1 VGLLII
7 GIFQEEWARIRGLIP
22 LENSMILNEI
32 ICFLWR
38 DLQGTEP
45 SLNQLKGV
53 LIILELHLVDT

>member
-7 GIFQEEWARIRGLIP
+7 GIFQKKRARICGLFSF
-22 LENSMILNEI
+22 ENGMISNEI

-45 SLNQLKGV
+45 SLNQLRGV
-53 LIILELHLVDT
+53 LAILKLH